1 MRDMPRLALA
11 RQLFVAVALGVVA
24 TAPRARAQDAPKTK
38 SVPSE
43 RAGVPNIPYTRF
55 VLPNGMVALLN
66 EDHSSP
72 IVYTTVWYHVGS
84 KNEKPGR
91 TGFAHL
97 FEHMMFE
104 GSENIESGQHRIM
117 IQSMGGSFNG
127 STTEDRTN
135 YYETVPA
142 NQLETALW
150 MESDRMATLL
160 TRIDQKRL
168 DAEREIVKNERRLR
182 VDNQPFG
189 VSGEIL
195 SAALYPSDYPYS
207 WPVIGSMADLSAA
220 SLDDVKGFFRTY
232 YAPNNAVIAL
242 SGDFKSADA
251 KRLLTKYF
259 GSIPRGPAITR
270 PAKASPTLAA
280 EKRIVLEDN
289 RVKLPQL
296 QIAWPSV
303 GGDHPDRFAL
313 SALAS
318 VLTIDRTARLQKT
331 LVYDRQLA
339 TSVFSFNNANENG
352 GYFTIFVNPR
362 PNASLTDIERAIDSV
377 VAGVQTAPLSAK
389 EVQRF
394 KNYNTVQ
401 TVTGLQFTFAKGEQ
415 LAQGETMDR
424 NPTSFIDNLA
434 KYAAVT
440 PAEVQRVAKKYMGQG
455 RVVLSMVPAGKL
467 DMVAKPD
474 LPFTNATPAS
484 NKQGTNK

>member
-1 MRDMPRLALA
+1 MPRLVLSRRLA
-11 RQLFVAVALGVVA
+11 FAVAIGLTAIAPVA
-24 TAPRARAQDAPKTK
+24 LAQDAPRTTAI
-38 SVPSE
+38 PTR
-43 RAGVPNIPYTRF
+43 RADVPNIPYTRY

-104 GSENIESGQHRIM
+104 GSENIDAGQHRII

-135 YYETVPA
+135 YFETVPA

-168 DAEREIVKNERRLR
+168 DAEIEIVKNERRLR

-189 VSGEIL
+189 VASEIV

-220 SLDDVKGFFRTY
+220 SLDDVRDFFRTY
-232 YAPNNAVIAL
+232 YAPNNAVIAI
-242 SGDFKSADA
+242 SGDFKSTDA
-251 KRLLTKYF
+251 KQLLNKYF
-259 GSIPRGPAITR
+259 GAIPRGPAITR
-270 PAKASPTLAA
+270 PGKASPSLTA

-289 RVKLPQL
+289 RVKLPQM
-296 QIAWPSV
+296 QIVWPSV
-303 GGDHPDRFAL
+303 GNDHEDHFAL
-313 SALAS
+313 RALAS
-318 VLTIDRTARLQKT
+318 VLTLDRTARLQKV

-339 TSVFSFNNANENG
+339 TSVFSFNNDMENG
-352 GYFTIFVNPR
+352 GYFAIFVNPR
-362 PNASLTDIERAIDSV
+362 PNATLTAIERVIDSV
-377 VAGVQTAPLSAK
+377 VADVKTAPLSAN

-415 LAQGETMDR
+415 LAQGETLDK
-424 NPTSFIDNLA
+424 NPLSFVDDLS

-440 PAEVQRVAKKYMGQG
+440 PADVQRVAKRYLGQG
-455 RVVLSMVPAGKL
+455 RVVLSMVPSGKL
-467 DMVAKPD
+467 DMIAKPE
-474 LPFTNATPAS
+474 LPYTNATPAA
-484 NKQGTNK
+484 NKGSDK

>member
-1 MRDMPRLALA
+1 MPRLALP
-11 RQLFVAVALGVVA
+11 RRFRGVVA
-24 TAPRARAQDAPKTK
+24 IGLLALAPAALAQDAPRTRP
-38 SVPSE
+38 VPAA
-43 RAGVPNIPYTRF
+43 RTTVPNIPYTRY
-55 VLPNGMVALLN
+55 VLPNGLVALLN

-104 GSENIESGQHRIM
+104 GSEHIESGQHRIM

-135 YYETVPA
+135 YYEMVPS

-168 DAEREIVKNERRLR
+168 DAEIEIVKNERRLR

-189 VSGEIL
+189 VASEIL
-195 SAALYPSDYPYS
+195 TAALYPSDYPYY

-220 SLDDVKGFFRTY
+220 SLDDVKEFFRTY
-232 YAPNNAVIAL
+232 YAPNNAVIAI
-242 SGDFKSADA
+242 SGDFRTGEA
-251 KRLLTKYF
+251 KQLLNKYF

-270 PAKASPTLAA
+270 PAKASPSLAA
-280 EKRIVLEDN
+280 EKRLVLEDN
-289 RVKLPQL
+289 RVRLPQL
-296 QIAWPSV
+296 QIAWPTV
-303 GGDHPDRFAL
+303 GNDHADRFAL
-313 SALAS
+313 RALSS
-318 VLTIDRTARLQKT
+318 VLTLDRTARLQKA
-331 LVYDRQLA
+331 LVYERQLA
-339 TSVFSFNNANENG
+339 TNVFAFNNQMEIG

-362 PNASLTDIERAIDSV
+362 PNASLTEIERVVDSV
-377 VAGVQTAPLSAK
+377 IAGVKSASLTAK

-401 TVTGLQFTFAKGEQ
+401 TITGLQFTQAKGEQ
-415 LAQGETMDR
+415 LAQGETLDR
-424 NPTSFIDNLA
+424 NPTSFVDDLGR
-434 KYAAVT
+434 YAAVT
-440 PAEVQRVAKKYMGQG
+440 PADVQRVAKRYLGAG
-455 RVVLSMVPAGKL
+455 RVVLSMVPTGKL
-467 DMVAKPD
+467 DMIAKPE
-474 LPFTNATPAS
+474 LPYTNATPAS
-484 NKQGTNK
+484 NKQGGDK

>member
-1 MRDMPRLALA
+1 MPRLALA
-11 RQLFVAVALGVVA
+11 RRLPLAVAIGL
-24 TAPRARAQDAPKTK
+24 TAIAPTASAQDAPRTK
-38 SVPSE
+38 PVSAR
-43 RAGVPNIPYTRF
+43 RADVPNIPYTRY

-72 IVYTTVWYHVGS
+72 IVYSTVWYHVGS

-104 GSENIESGQHRIM
+104 GSENIDAGQHRII

-168 DAEREIVKNERRLR
+168 DAEIEIVKNERRLR

-189 VSGEIL
+189 VASEIL

-220 SLDDVKGFFRTY
+220 SLDDVKDFFRTY
-232 YAPNNAVIAL
+232 YAPNNAVIAI
-242 SGDFKSADA
+242 SGDFKTAEA
-251 KRLLTKYF
+251 KQLLNKYF
-259 GSIPRGPAITR
+259 GAIPRGPAITR
-270 PAKASPTLAA
+270 PAKASPALAA
-280 EKRIVLEDN
+280 EKRFVLEDN
-289 RVKLPQL
+289 RVKLPQM
-296 QIAWPSV
+296 QIAWPSA
-303 GGDHPDRFAL
+303 GNDHDDRFAL
-313 SALAS
+313 RALSS
-318 VLTIDRTARLQKT
+318 VLTLDRTARLQKA
-331 LVYDRQLA
+331 LVYDKQLA
-339 TSVFSFNNANENG
+339 TNVFSFNNDMENG
-352 GYFTIFVNPR
+352 GYFAIFVNPR
-362 PNASLTDIERAIDSV
+362 PNATLTEIERVIDSV
-377 VAGVQTAPLSAK
+377 VADVKAAPLSTK

-415 LAQGETMDR
+415 LAQGETLDK
-424 NPTSFIDNLA
+424 NPLSFVDDLS

-440 PAEVQRVAKKYMGQG
+440 PADVQRVAKKYLGPG
-455 RVVLSMVPAGKL
+455 RVVLSMVPSGKL
-467 DMVAKPD
+467 DMIAKPE
-474 LPFTNATPAS
+474 LPYTNATPAA
-484 NKQGTNK
+484 NKQGSDK

>member
-1 MRDMPRLALA
+1 MPRRVPTWRLTLIPI
-11 RQLFVAVALGVVA
+11 AVLGVG
-24 TAPRARAQDAPKTK
+24 APTLAQDAPKTR
-38 SVPSE
+38 SVPAATSDI
-43 RAGVPNIPYTRF
+43 PNIPYTRY

-72 IVYTTVWYHVGS
+72 IVYTTIWYHVGS

-104 GSENIESGQHRIM
+104 GSEHIDAGQHRIM

-135 YYETVPA
+135 YFETVPS
-142 NQLETALW
+142 NQLETVLW

-160 TRIDQKRL
+160 SRIDQRRL
-168 DAEREIVKNERRLR
+168 DAEIEIVKNERRLR

-189 VSGEIL
+189 VANEIL
-195 SAALYPSDYPYS
+195 TAALYPADYPYY

-220 SLDDVKGFFRTY
+220 SLDDVKDFFRTY

-242 SGDFKSADA
+242 SGDFKTADA
-251 KRLLTKYF
+251 KKLLDKYF
-259 GSIPRGPAITR
+259 APIPRGPAFTR
-270 PAKASPTLAA
+270 PAKASPTLPA

-303 GGDHPDRFAL
+303 GNDHPDRFAMQAL
-313 SALAS
+313 SS
-318 VLTIDRTARLQKT
+318 VLTLDRTARLTKA
-331 LVYDRQLA
+331 LVYDKQLA
-339 TSVFSFNNANENG
+339 TNVFAFNNAMEIG
-352 GYFTIFVNPR
+352 GYFAVFVNPR
-362 PNASLTDIERAIDSV
+362 PDASLTEIERVIDSV
-377 VAGVQTAPLSAK
+377 VTSVKDAPLSAK

-415 LAQGETMDR
+415 LAQGETLDK
-424 NPTSFIDNLA
+424 NPTSFVDDLG

-440 PAEVQRVAKKYMGQG
+440 PAEVQRVAKKYLGPG

-467 DMVAKPD
+467 DMIAKPD
-474 LPFTNATPAS
+474 LPYTNATPAS
-484 NKQGTNK
+484 NKQGTDK

>member
-1 MRDMPRLALA
+1 MRRMPRLALA
-11 RQLFVAVALGVVA
+11 RQLFAAALLALMAVTPQAN
-24 TAPRARAQDAPKTK
+24 AQDAPTSKA
-38 SVPSE
+38 VPSQ
-43 RAGVPNIPYTRF
+43 RSDVPNIPYTRF

-104 GSENIESGQHRIM
+104 GSENIESGQHRVM

-189 VSGEIL
+189 VSSEIL

-220 SLDDVKGFFRTY
+220 SLDDVKDFFRTY

-242 SGDFKSADA
+242 SGDFKTAEA
-251 KRLLTKYF
+251 KQLLTKYF
-259 GSIPRGPAITR
+259 GTIPRGPAITR

-289 RVKLPQL
+289 RVRLPQL

-313 SALAS
+313 SALSS
-318 VLTIDRTARLQKT
+318 VLTIDRTARLQKA

-339 TSVFSFNNANENG
+339 TNVFAFNNANEIG

-377 VAGVQTAPLSAK
+377 VAGVQTGALSAK

-424 NPTSFIDNLA
+424 NPMSFVDDLV

-440 PAEVQRVAKKYMGQG
+440 PADVQRVARKYLGQG

-484 NKQGTNK
+484 NKQGTDK

>member
-1 MRDMPRLALA
+1 MPRLALTRRHRTA
-11 RQLFVAVALGVVA
+11 VAIGLVAVAPA
-24 TAPRARAQDAPKTK
+24 AFAQDAPKSTSISSK
-38 SVPSE
+38 RADVPS
-43 RAGVPNIPYTRF
+43 IPYTRF

-135 YYETVPA
+135 YYETVPS

-160 TRIDQKRL
+160 TRIDQNRL

-189 VSGEIL
+189 VSSEIL
-195 SAALYPSDYPYS
+195 GAALYPSDYPYS

-220 SLDDVKGFFRTY
+220 TLDDVKDFFRTY

-242 SGDFKSADA
+242 SGDFKTGEA
-251 KRLLTKYF
+251 KQLLTKYF
-259 GSIPRGPAITR
+259 GSIPRGPAISR

-303 GGDHPDRFAL
+303 GGDHADRFAL
-313 SALAS
+313 RALAS
-318 VLTIDRTARLQKT
+318 VLTLDRTARLQKA

-339 TSVFSFNNANENG
+339 TNVFAFNNANEIG
-352 GYFTIFVNPR
+352 GYFSVFVNPR
-362 PNASLTDIERAIDSV
+362 PNASLTDIERAIDSI
-377 VAGVQTAPLSAK
+377 VAGVQTAPLSTK

-415 LAQGETMDR
+415 LASGETLDKS
-424 NPTSFIDNLA
+424 PTSFIDDLS

-440 PAEVQRVAKKYMGQG
+440 PADVQRVAKKYLGQG

-484 NKQGTNK
+484 NKQGADK

>member
-1 MRDMPRLALA
+1 MPRLVLHHRRLVA
-11 RQLFVAVALGVVA
+11 AVAIGLTAIAPA
-24 TAPRARAQDAPKTK
+24 TRAQDVPRTK
-38 SVPSE
+38 PLPTKRSDI
-43 RAGVPNIPYTRF
+43 PNIPYTRY

-104 GSENIESGQHRIM
+104 GSENVDAGQHRIM

-142 NQLETALW
+142 HQLETALW

-160 TRIDQKRL
+160 SRVDQKRL
-168 DAEREIVKNERRLR
+168 AAEIDIVKNERRLR

-189 VSGEIL
+189 VANEVLIS
-195 SAALYPSDYPYS
+195 ALYPASYPYS

-220 SLDDVKGFFRTY
+220 SLDDVKEFFRTY
-232 YAPNNAVIAL
+232 YAPNNAVISL
-242 SGDFKSADA
+242 SGDFKTADA
-251 KRLLTKYF
+251 KKMLDKYF
-259 GSIPRGPAITR
+259 GVIPRGPAITR
-270 PAKASPTLAA
+270 PAKASPSLAA
-280 EKRIVLEDN
+280 EKRLVLEDN

-296 QIAWPSV
+296 QIAWPSA
-303 GGDHPDRFAL
+303 GNDHADRFAL

-318 VLTIDRTARLQKT
+318 VLTIDRTARLQKA
-331 LVYDRQLA
+331 LVYDHQLA
-339 TSVFSFNNANENG
+339 TNVFAFNNAFEMG
-352 GYFTIFVNPR
+352 GYFSVFVNPR
-362 PNASLTDIERAIDSV
+362 PNASLTEIERVVDSIV
-377 VAGVQTAPLSAK
+377 TDVKTASLSAK

-401 TVTGLQFTFAKGEQ
+401 TVTGLQFSAAKGEQ
-415 LAQGETMDR
+415 LASGETMDK
-424 NPTSFIDNLA
+424 NPLSFVDDLA
-434 KYAAVT
+434 KYAEVT
-440 PAEVQRVAKKYMGQG
+440 PADVQRVAKKYLGQG

-467 DMVAKPD
+467 DMIAKPD
-474 LPFTNATPAS
+474 LPYTNATPAA
-484 NKQGTNK
+484 NRGGTDK